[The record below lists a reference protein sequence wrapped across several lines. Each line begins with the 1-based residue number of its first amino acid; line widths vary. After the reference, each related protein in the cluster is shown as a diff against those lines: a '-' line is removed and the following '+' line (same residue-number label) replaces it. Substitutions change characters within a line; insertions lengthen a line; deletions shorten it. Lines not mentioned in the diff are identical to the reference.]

1 MPSTRPGA
9 RLPHHWLLPTK
20 ALGASAGTNCAQYSA
35 VCVSTHDLLHD
46 FGEAVSTHDLLHDF
60 GEAGSPAAT
69 GLPNASPP
77 RFTLLIDEAAGLPWA
92 KAAGRLE
99 ASLTSALD
107 TALGPL
113 GSAQHGASVGAR
125 RASSRLAAARA
136 LRIVAIATPETE
148 APRPAENA
156 AKPSAVPS
164 AIESAAAA
172 AASSMSHGFVNE
184 PGSSM
189 SHGFVNEPG
198 SSMSH
203 GFVNESGS
211 LAPASSHARVARV
224 VRAAASGWASKR
236 QVKPDG
242 ALLVRP
248 DGHVAWRCV
257 SLQQAVS
264 EAVSEAEASEA
275 AAEAEAEAA
284 AALGDAL
291 AQALEPEPALM

>member
-20 ALGASAGTNCAQYSA
+20 ALGKALGASAGTNCAQYSA
-35 VCVSTHDLLHD
+35 VC
-46 FGEAVSTHDLLHDF
+46 VSTHDLLHDF

-77 RFTLLIDEAAGLPWA
+77 RFTLLIDEAAGLPWE

-107 TALGPL
+107 TALR
-113 GSAQHGASVGAR
+113 SAQHGASVGAR

-172 AASSMSHGFVNE
+172 AASSMSHGFDNE

-189 SHGFVNEPG
+189 SHGFVNEP
-198 SSMSH
+198 
-203 GFVNESGS
+203 GS

>member
-20 ALGASAGTNCAQYSA
+20 ALGASPGTDCAQYSA
-35 VCVSTHDLLHD
+35 VCVSTHDLLY
-46 FGEAVSTHDLLHDF
+46 DF

-92 KAAGRLE
+92 KAAGKLE
-99 ASLTSALD
+99 ASLMSALD
-107 TALGPL
+107 TALEPL

-125 RASSRLAAARA
+125 RTSSRLAAARA

-148 APRPAENA
+148 AL
-156 AKPSAVPS
+156 SAVAS
-164 AIESAAAA
+164 AAMQSAVQSAAESAAAA
-172 AASSMSHGFVNE
+172 VPSSMSL
-184 PGSSM
+184 
-189 SHGFVNEPG
+189 
-198 SSMSH
+198 

-224 VRAAASGWASKR
+224 VRAATSGWASKR
-236 QVKPDG
+236 QVLPDG

-248 DGHVAWRCV
+248 DGHIAWRCV
-257 SLQQAVS
+257 SLQQAAS
-264 EAVSEAEASEA
+264 EAASEAAASEA
-275 AAEAEAEAA
+275 AAEAEAAAA

>member
-20 ALGASAGTNCAQYSA
+20 ALGKALGASAGTNCAQYSA
-35 VCVSTHDLLHD
+35 VC
-46 FGEAVSTHDLLHDF
+46 VSTHDLLHDF

-184 PGSSM
+184 PGS
-189 SHGFVNEPG
+189 
-198 SSMSH
+198 
-203 GFVNESGS
+203 

-275 AAEAEAEAA
+275 ASEAEAEAA

-291 AQALEPEPALM
+291 AQALEPEPAFM

>member
-35 VCVSTHDLLHD
+35 VC
-46 FGEAVSTHDLLHDF
+46 VSTHDLLHDF

-189 SHGFVNEPG
+189 SHGFVNEP

-203 GFVNESGS
+203 GFVNEPGS

>member
-35 VCVSTHDLLHD
+35 VC
-46 FGEAVSTHDLLHDF
+46 VSTHDLLHDF

-198 SSMSH
+198 S
-203 GFVNESGS
+203 

>member
-20 ALGASAGTNCAQYSA
+20 ALGKALGASAGTNCAQYSA
-35 VCVSTHDLLHD
+35 VC
-46 FGEAVSTHDLLHDF
+46 VSTHDLLHDF

-107 TALGPL
+107 TAIGPL

-184 PGSSM
+184 PSSM
-189 SHGFVNEPG
+189 SHGFVNEP
-198 SSMSH
+198 
-203 GFVNESGS
+203 GS

-242 ALLVRP
+242 AILVRP

>member
-20 ALGASAGTNCAQYSA
+20 ALGKALGASAGTNCAQYSA
-35 VCVSTHDLLHD
+35 VC
-46 FGEAVSTHDLLHDF
+46 VSTHDLLHDF

-172 AASSMSHGFVNE
+172 AASSMSHGFVSE

-189 SHGFVNEPG
+189 SHGFVNEP
-198 SSMSH
+198 
-203 GFVNESGS
+203 GS

-242 ALLVRP
+242 AILVRP

-264 EAVSEAEASEA
+264 EAVSEAAASEA

>member
-1 MPSTRPGA
+1 VPSTRPGA

-35 VCVSTHDLLHD
+35 VC
-46 FGEAVSTHDLLHDF
+46 VSTHDLLHDF

-189 SHGFVNEPG
+189 SHGFVNEP

-203 GFVNESGS
+203 GFVNEPGS

>member
-20 ALGASAGTNCAQYSA
+20 ALGKALGASAGTNCAQYSA
-35 VCVSTHDLLHD
+35 VC
-46 FGEAVSTHDLLHDF
+46 VSTHDLLHDF

-92 KAAGRLE
+92 KAADRLE

-107 TALGPL
+107 TAL

-198 SSMSH
+198 S
-203 GFVNESGS
+203 

-242 ALLVRP
+242 AILVRP

-257 SLQQAVS
+257 SLQQ
-264 EAVSEAEASEA
+264 AVSEAEASEA

-291 AQALEPEPALM
+291 TQALEPEPALM

>member
-9 RLPHHWLLPTK
+9 RLPHHWLLPK

-35 VCVSTHDLLHD
+35 VC
-46 FGEAVSTHDLLHDF
+46 VSTHDLLHDF

-198 SSMSH
+198 S
-203 GFVNESGS
+203 

-264 EAVSEAEASEA
+264 EAEASEA
-275 AAEAEAEAA
+275 EAEAEAEAA

-291 AQALEPEPALM
+291 AQALEPEPALDVTSL

>member
-1 MPSTRPGA
+1 VPSTRPGA

-35 VCVSTHDLLHD
+35 VC
-46 FGEAVSTHDLLHDF
+46 VSTHDLLHDF

-198 SSMSH
+198 S
-203 GFVNESGS
+203 

-284 AALGDAL
+284 AALGGAL

>member
-35 VCVSTHDLLHD
+35 VC
-46 FGEAVSTHDLLHDF
+46 VSTHDLLHDF

-107 TALGPL
+107 TAL

-203 GFVNESGS
+203 GFVNEPGS

-242 ALLVRP
+242 AILVRP

-264 EAVSEAEASEA
+264 EAVSEAAASEAVSEAAASEA

>member
-20 ALGASAGTNCAQYSA
+20 ALGASPGTGCAQYSA
-35 VCVSTHDLLHD
+35 VCVSTHDLLY
-46 FGEAVSTHDLLHDF
+46 DF

-92 KAAGRLE
+92 KAAGKLE
-99 ASLTSALD
+99 ASLMSALD
-107 TALGPL
+107 TALDTALEPL

-125 RASSRLAAARA
+125 RTSSRLAAARA

-148 APRPAENA
+148 AL
-156 AKPSAVPS
+156 SAVAS
-164 AIESAAAA
+164 AAMQSAVQSAAESAAAA
-172 AASSMSHGFVNE
+172 VPSSMSL
-184 PGSSM
+184 
-189 SHGFVNEPG
+189 
-198 SSMSH
+198 

-224 VRAAASGWASKR
+224 VRAATSGWASKR
-236 QVKPDG
+236 QVLPDG

-248 DGHVAWRCV
+248 DGHIAWRCV
-257 SLQQAVS
+257 SLQQAAS
-264 EAVSEAEASEA
+264 EAASEAAASEA
-275 AAEAEAEAA
+275 AAEAEAAAA

>member
-9 RLPHHWLLPTK
+9 RLPHHWLLPK

-35 VCVSTHDLLHD
+35 VC
-46 FGEAVSTHDLLHDF
+46 VSTHDLLHDF

-198 SSMSH
+198 S
-203 GFVNESGS
+203 

>member
-20 ALGASAGTNCAQYSA
+20 ALGKALGASAGTNCAQYSA
-35 VCVSTHDLLHD
+35 VC
-46 FGEAVSTHDLLHDF
+46 VSTHDLLHDF

-92 KAAGRLE
+92 KATGRLE

-107 TALGPL
+107 TAL

-198 SSMSH
+198 S
-203 GFVNESGS
+203 

-242 ALLVRP
+242 AILVRP

-257 SLQQAVS
+257 SLQQ
-264 EAVSEAEASEA
+264 AVSEAEASEA

>member
-20 ALGASAGTNCAQYSA
+20 ALGKALGASAGTNCAQYSA
-35 VCVSTHDLLHD
+35 VC
-46 FGEAVSTHDLLHDF
+46 VSTHDLLHDF

-198 SSMSH
+198 S
-203 GFVNESGS
+203 

-264 EAVSEAEASEA
+264 EAVSEAAASEAVSEAAASEA

>member
-1 MPSTRPGA
+1 VPSTRPGA

-35 VCVSTHDLLHD
+35 VC
-46 FGEAVSTHDLLHDF
+46 VSTHDLLHDF

-198 SSMSH
+198 S
-203 GFVNESGS
+203 

-242 ALLVRP
+242 AILVRP

-264 EAVSEAEASEA
+264 EAVSEAESEAEASEA

>member
-1 MPSTRPGA
+1 VPSTRPGA

-35 VCVSTHDLLHD
+35 VC
-46 FGEAVSTHDLLHDF
+46 VSTHDLLHDF

-198 SSMSH
+198 S
-203 GFVNESGS
+203 

>member
-35 VCVSTHDLLHD
+35 VC
-46 FGEAVSTHDLLHDF
+46 VSTHDLLHDF

-184 PGSSM
+184 PSSM
-189 SHGFVNEPG
+189 SHGFVNEP
-198 SSMSH
+198 
-203 GFVNESGS
+203 GS

-242 ALLVRP
+242 AILVRP

>member
-1 MPSTRPGA
+1 
-9 RLPHHWLLPTK
+9 
-20 ALGASAGTNCAQYSA
+20 

-46 FGEAVSTHDLLHDF
+46 FGEAGSTHDLLHDF

-184 PGSSM
+184 PSSM
-189 SHGFVNEPG
+189 SHGFVNEP
-198 SSMSH
+198 
-203 GFVNESGS
+203 GS

-242 ALLVRP
+242 AILVRP

-275 AAEAEAEAA
+275 ASEAEAEAA

>member
-1 MPSTRPGA
+1 VTPDDCLPLRYVPSTRPGA

-35 VCVSTHDLLHD
+35 VC
-46 FGEAVSTHDLLHDF
+46 VSTHDLLHDF

-107 TALGPL
+107 TAL

-198 SSMSH
+198 S
-203 GFVNESGS
+203 

-236 QVKPDG
+236 QVMPDG

>member
-1 MPSTRPGA
+1 VPSTRPGA

-20 ALGASAGTNCAQYSA
+20 ALGKALGASAGTNCAQYSA
-35 VCVSTHDLLHD
+35 VC
-46 FGEAVSTHDLLHDF
+46 VSTHDLLHDF

-107 TALGPL
+107 TAIGPL

-184 PGSSM
+184 PSSM
-189 SHGFVNEPG
+189 SHGFVNEP
-198 SSMSH
+198 
-203 GFVNESGS
+203 GS

-242 ALLVRP
+242 AILVRP

>member
-1 MPSTRPGA
+1 VPSTRPGA

-35 VCVSTHDLLHD
+35 VC
-46 FGEAVSTHDLLHDF
+46 VSTHDLLHDF

-184 PGSSM
+184 PSSMSHGFVNEPGSSM

-203 GFVNESGS
+203 GFVNEPGS

-242 ALLVRP
+242 AILVRP